1 MGFYLSMI
9 KLVILFI
16 IVVIIAYVFLSLIT
30 TDKDIEIINKDVKK
44 IGKEIEYWEKID
56 NKYEEYMNFL
66 ISNNFENKYTTEDYE
81 KELELCNKFLEKNPN
96 FNDLILTRK
105 ISLLIELK
113 KYDEALKNY
122 KILVNKNPEN
132 SSVYILAECYAGL
145 NNKEKA
151 FELINQKYEKEKKD
165 STYYI
170 TVGKIYYIL
179 ENYKEAIENYST
191 AIELEKSSPYGESTA
206 FYLNRAKAYKAI
218 NDIEKYNLDMQK
230 VEELKEYNRKKLAEI
245 ENKSK

>member
-30 TDKDIEIINKDVKK
+30 KDKELEKINKDYKK
-44 IGKEIEYWEKID
+44 TCKQIKYDGKTYDKF
-56 NKYEEYMNFL
+56 EEYMDFL
-66 ISNNFENKYTTEDYE
+66 KLNNFKNRYTTEDYI
-81 KELELCNKFLEKNPN
+81 KELELCNKFLEKNPD
-96 FNDLILTRK
+96 FDDLILIRK

-122 KILVNKNPEN
+122 KILVNKNPEK

-145 NNKEKA
+145 NDKEKA

-165 STYYI
+165 STYYT

-206 FYLNRAKAYKAI
+206 FYLNRAKAYKVI

-230 VEELKEYNRKKLAEI
+230 VEELKEYNRKKLAET
-245 ENKSK
+245 ENKNI